1 MAGCGGGIGKR
12 LSHLSP
18 DNIRDNSRV
27 IRDGPKD
34 ICDSPENIRDNSR
47 DIRDGPEDPS
57 DGLKNIHDSPKDIR
71 DCSPENPRQLEE
83 ERVEAQPPSRPL
95 PAL

>member
-1 MAGCGGGIGKR
+1 MGKR
-12 LSHLSP
+12 LSHHS
-18 DNIRDNSRV
+18 
-27 IRDGPKD
+27 PKD
-34 ICDSPENIRDNSR
+34 IRDSPEDIRDNSR
-47 DIRDGPEDPS
+47 DIRDGLQNIRDYF
-57 DGLKNIHDSPKDIR
+57 KNIHDSPKDIR